1 MTRKGQDHDP
11 NIFRPIISTTAGD
24 TDLVTMG
31 QLGNGYLG
39 IKWSRDPNDVSDSQY
54 AVNWCD
60 KLTFFSFISINKG
73 NFVTNL
79 LTYLK

>member
-1 MTRKGQDHDP
+1 VTRKGQGHDP
-11 NIFRPIISTTAGD
+11 NIFRLIISTTAGD
-24 TDLVTMG
+24 TELVTMG

-60 KLTFFSFISINKG
+60 KLTFFHLLVLIKA
-73 NFVTNL
+73 TLL
-79 LTYLK
+79 LTCLLT